1 MLSDDAEQVDGKDIC
16 PEGLYGSLFHS
27 PGGGPLRVPPSLV
40 FAAAND
46 ASSSRTATIQLHSW
60 EPSGVGAA
68 SSRVRVRE
76 AVGCVL
82 ERRGARQQSSGW
94 LRLFDIYICN
104 FVPLYLFGAR
114 AIYYIYKY
122 NIV

>member
-1 MLSDDAEQVDGKDIC
+1 MLNYDAEQVDGKDIC

-46 ASSSRTATIQLHSW
+46 ASSSRTATIQLHGIPGS
-60 EPSGVGAA
+60 SGVGAA
-68 SSRVRVRE
+68 SRRVRVRE

-82 ERRGARQQSSGW
+82 ERRGGARQQS
-94 LRLFDIYICN
+94 RLDGCACSIY
-104 FVPLYLFGAR
+104 F
-114 AIYYIYKY
+114 
-122 NIV
+122 